1 MVELRNISVRFGNKQ
16 VLEDLSFRVPDGG
29 RLLISGDS
37 GKGKTTIFR
46 TILGFRVADA
56 GDVFIGGLQMNSH
69 NIWMLRQKMAYVSQD
84 MELGRGRVSDFI
96 REAFSFRSNRHLSYH
111 QDEAISLFNQF
122 DLDREMLQE
131 DLEDLSGGEK
141 QRVAIIMTL
150 MLKRN
155 IYLLD
160 EITSALDQ
168 SMKTR
173 IAEYF
178 LSLQGVS
185 LLVISHDEVWHG
197 HEFEE
202 IHL

>member
-16 VLEDLSFRVPDGG
+16 VLRDLSFRVPDGG

-69 NIWMLRQKMAYVSQD
+69 NIWKLRQKMAYVSQD

-96 REAFSFRSNRHLSYH
+96 REAFSFRSNRHLSFH
-111 QDEAISLFNQF
+111 LEVAISLFHQF
-122 DLDREMLQE
+122 DLDKEIFQE

-160 EITSALDQ
+160 EVTSALDQ

-178 LSLQGVS
+178 LSLQGVT

>member
-1 MVELRNISVRFGNKQ
+1 MVELRNISVRFGDKP

-29 RLLISGDS
+29 RFIIRGDS

-46 TILGFRVADA
+46 TILGFRVPDA
-56 GDVFIGGLQMNSH
+56 GDVFIGGLQMNRRS
-69 NIWMLRQKMAYVSQD
+69 IWVLRQKMAYVSQD
-84 MELGRGRVSDFI
+84 MELGRGKVTDFI

-111 QDEAISLFNQF
+111 QDDVISHFKLF
-122 DLDREMLQE
+122 DLDKEILHE
-131 DLEDLSGGEK
+131 DLADLSGGER

-150 MLKRN
+150 MLNRP

-173 IAEYF
+173 IADYF
-178 LSLQGVS
+178 LSLKGVT
-185 LLVISHDEVWHG
+185 LLIISHDEVWHG
-197 HEFEE
+197 AGFEQ
-202 IHL
+202 IQL